1 MNLNAI
7 ANVFTRAVTPNITV
21 TLYQGGG
28 YTVDDEGDQVPNPY
42 VTTVYDDA
50 NSQSLETR
58 DLESLGIAF
67 NAPQYNYV
75 YLNTLVK
82 PLSRVLQTGEDYLEF
97 VAHNETATSK
107 WMVVRQMEN
116 YQGWTKVL
124 VCRQQ

>member
-7 ANVFTRAVTPNITV
+7 ANMFTRTVTPNITV
-21 TLYQGGG
+21 TLFQGGG
-28 YTVDDEGDQVPNPY
+28 YTVDDEGDQIPNPY
-42 VTTVYDDA
+42 IQTVYTDA

-58 DLESLGIAF
+58 DLESIGIAF
-67 NAPQYNYV
+67 NQAQHNYV
-75 YLNTLVK
+75 YLNTLAK

-97 VAHNETATSK
+97 VAHNETAISR

-116 YQGWTKVL
+116 YEGWTKVL

>member
-7 ANVFTRAVTPNITV
+7 ANAFTRAVTPNITV

-28 YTVDDEGDQVPNPY
+28 YTVNDEGDQVPNPY

-75 YLNTLVK
+75 YLNTLAK

-97 VAHNETATSK
+97 VAHNEIATSK